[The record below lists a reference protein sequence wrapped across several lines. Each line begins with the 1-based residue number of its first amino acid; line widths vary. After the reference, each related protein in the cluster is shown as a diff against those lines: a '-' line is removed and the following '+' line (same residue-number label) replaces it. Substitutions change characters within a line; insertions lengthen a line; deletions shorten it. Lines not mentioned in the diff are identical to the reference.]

1 MHVPHECRLKTSV
14 ASFCEAKTVGFA
26 KTRVTSFCA
35 AKIRF
40 SDGFDIKC
48 TEQVRALARTLQ
60 VSD

>member
-1 MHVPHECRLKTSV
+1 MPSE
-14 ASFCEAKTVGFA
+14 TVGFA
-26 KTRVTSFCA
+26 KASFCA

-60 VSD
+60 VPD